1 MLGTPSEETR
11 HRISYLPGT
20 MSNMAMFYDGDV
32 QNFSQWFV
40 DRHPDTVAF
49 VYKDG
54 LFPGDSDGLGSDG
67 PGYLAEKSLGTPVG
81 VLDANSADLAEE
93 AGRTLADFE
102 TGVTL
107 DPLLAGAE
115 STAFAHSW
123 GLANVTSAE
132 MHGATYDSVISLSG
146 AWMPENWT
154 PNPNTSYA
162 DFSYWDILQA
172 AQSTGVVGEGNN
184 PRSNDAFDVG
194 PYYEGPD
201 PVYTQGWSGL
211 KVPDPG
217 VLLENHN
224 LVATDRGVN
233 RQVLDDIEEGMCE

>member
-1 MLGTPSEETR
+1 
-11 HRISYLPGT
+11 
-20 MSNMAMFYDGDV
+20 
-32 QNFSQWFV
+32 
-40 DRHPDTVAF
+40 
-49 VYKDG
+49 
-54 LFPGDSDGLGSDG
+54 
-67 PGYLAEKSLGTPVG
+67 LGTPVG

-93 AGRTLADFE
+93 AGQTLADFE

-107 DPLLAGAE
+107 DPLLTGAE

-184 PRSNDAFDVG
+184 PPIERRIRRGAILRGTRPGLYPRLERPEGARACCWKTTILSQPTASLTVEYSRTSRRKCTSETTNERYRIIRDADFCPWHIGGIVRDVA
-194 PYYEGPD
+194 
-201 PVYTQGWSGL
+201 
-211 KVPDPG
+211 
-217 VLLENHN
+217 H
-224 LVATDRGVN
+224 
-233 RQVLDDIEEGMCE
+233 